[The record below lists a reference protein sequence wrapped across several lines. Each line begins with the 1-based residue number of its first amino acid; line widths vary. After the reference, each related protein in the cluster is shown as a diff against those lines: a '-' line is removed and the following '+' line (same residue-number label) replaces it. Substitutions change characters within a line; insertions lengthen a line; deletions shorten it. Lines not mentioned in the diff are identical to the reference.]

1 VNNFVQITPIR
12 IQLLKIPFHKPHITN
27 EEVDSVI
34 EILQSGWLTMGPKT
48 IKFEK
53 KFKENIGSQYAISV
67 NSATSALHL
76 ALNAVDVG
84 IGDEVIMST
93 NTFIANAETVTYLGA
108 KPILCDIEKVYHNI
122 DVNLI
127 EKLITPKTKAI
138 VPVHFGGN
146 SCEME
151 KINKL
156 ANKYNLKIIEDAAH
170 ALPSFYR
177 NKKIGSFSDVVCFS
191 FYATKTLSTGEGGMV
206 TTNNKKI
213 AEKVKLQ
220 RQHGINVDA
229 WKRYER
235 DNDWYYEVIDLGY
248 KYNTTDIQSAIGL
261 VQLEKLEWMRDER
274 KKISEKYINAFRG
287 KLSFIDQN
295 GNNETSWH
303 LFVIKIGNRDELHQK
318 LKEKGIS
325 TSVHF
330 IPIHKHPYY
339 YNRFSFNNEKYP
351 VANLVFEQSLS
362 LPIYPGLCESEVEYI
377 IKYVL
382 EYAEDIN

>member
-1 VNNFVQITPIR
+1 MN
-12 IQLLKIPFHKPHITN
+12 IPFHKPHITKK
-27 EEVDSVI
+27 EVDSVI
-34 EILQSGWLTMGPKT
+34 ETMQSGWLTMGPKT
-48 IKFEK
+48 IHFEN

-84 IGDEVIMST
+84 IGDEVIIPT
-93 NTFIANAETVTYLGA
+93 NTFIATAEAVTYLGA
-108 KPILCDIEKVYHNI
+108 MPVLCDIEKTYHNI

-138 VPVHFGGN
+138 IPVHFGGN
-146 SCEME
+146 PCEMD
-151 KINKL
+151 KIIRI
-156 ANKYNLKIIEDAAH
+156 ASQRNLKVIEDAAH
-170 ALPSFYR
+170 ALPSFYK

-206 TTNNKKI
+206 TTNNNKI
-213 AEKVKLQ
+213 AEKVNLQ
-220 RQHGINVDA
+220 RLHGINGDA
-229 WKRYER
+229 WKRYEQ

-274 KKISEKYINAFRG
+274 KMIAEKYKNAFAG
-287 KLSFIDQN
+287 KLNFINEDN
-295 GNNETSWH
+295 NNESSWH

-339 YNRFSFNNEKYP
+339 KIRFNYENKDYP
-351 VANLVFEQSLS
+351 VANNVFEQSLS
-362 LPIYPGLCESEVEYI
+362 LPIYPGLDESDVEYI

-382 EYAEDIN
+382 EYAEDTNK